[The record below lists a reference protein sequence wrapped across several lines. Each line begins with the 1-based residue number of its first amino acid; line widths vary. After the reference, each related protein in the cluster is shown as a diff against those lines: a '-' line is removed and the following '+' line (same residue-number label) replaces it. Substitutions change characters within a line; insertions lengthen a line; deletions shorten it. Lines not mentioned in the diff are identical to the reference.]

1 MMDVPPPLR
10 KPDRSWTVVICLVL
24 AFHGVFIVWVYSF
37 DMQRQP
43 VVKPLAIQTVRL
55 EPKSFSRSVPPA
67 PPAPPMQILAEASPP
82 LPPPTPAPTPDIP
95 KEKPI
100 SIPPKPVPTTA
111 APTPPV
117 KKKEPKKEP
126 PPPKPSKPAPKIKA
140 PVKTE
145 KTEAE
150 KKLEKAAK
158 AQLEKMELEKAKKL
172 EKERLAAKREAE
184 QIQAKERELLAQAQE
199 TLAKISSAS
208 GKLPLTAPQI
218 QPQNSLPNYIDT
230 LQTDQ
235 FSWQNRENSE
245 NMSYQNQ
252 IAFKLKKTLR
262 FPEYGSV
269 KIKLTLARS
278 GRVEKLEILASASV
292 KNKIYIEQALPAL
305 LFPTLDNSEAGPNT
319 FIFLLNNE

>member
-1 MMDVPPPLR
+1 MMDVPPPPR
-10 KPDRSWTVVICLVL
+10 KQDHSWTVVICLVL
-24 AFHGVFIVWVYSF
+24 AFHGVFILWVYSF
-37 DMQRQP
+37 DTQRQP

-55 EPKSFSRSVPPA
+55 EPKSFSRSTPPA
-67 PPAPPMQILAEASPP
+67 PSAPPMPILAEAPPP
-82 LPPPTPAPTPDIP
+82 LPPPPPPPPTPTPDIP

-100 SIPPKPVPTTA
+100 PTPPKLVPTTA

-126 PPPKPSKPAPKIKA
+126 SPLKPSKPAPQIKA

-145 KTEAE
+145 KTQAE

-172 EKERLAAKREAE
+172 EKERLAAKQEAE
-184 QIQAKERELLAQAQE
+184 QMQAKERELLAQAQE

-218 QPQNSLPNYIDT
+218 QPQNSLPNCIDT

-235 FSWQNRENSE
+235 FSWQNSE

-305 LFPTLDNSEAGPNT
+305 LFPTLDNSEAGSNT
-319 FIFLLNNE
+319 FTFLLNNE